1 MKKQSKIADFFKIE
15 KDDKAGFYLTI
26 IFHLVLINILLIYS
40 INLTASKET
49 SFVLDFTKYE
59 ELEKEKKQLE
69 LKESVSEELD
79 QLIAAARKSQPRNVA
94 VDASSKKLKDDR
106 HSNPNEVY
114 DQARELQKKLD
125 ASKKE
130 YLEEQDSPDDVALN
144 KKEEKKKNDKSE
156 TYSGPSVV
164 SYSLDGR
171 KATHLDTPAYKCID
185 GGDVSVSIIVNR
197 KGYVVGTKII
207 EEVSSNDRCLREYAL
222 KAAGKSRFKAVDNN
236 APERQVG
243 SIVYRFVAQ

>member
-40 INLTASKET
+40 INLTATKET

-125 ASKKE
+125 ASKRE
-130 YLEEQDSPDDVALN
+130 YLQEQDSPDDVVLN
-144 KKEEKKKNDKSE
+144 KKEEKKNEKSE

-171 KATHLDTPAYKCID
+171 IAIHLDTPAYKCID

>member
-125 ASKKE
+125 ASKQE
-130 YLEEQDSPDDVALN
+130 YLKEQDSPDDVALN
-144 KKEEKKKNDKSE
+144 KKEEKKKN
-156 TYSGPSVV
+156 
-164 SYSLDGR
+164 
-171 KATHLDTPAYKCID
+171 
-185 GGDVSVSIIVNR
+185 
-197 KGYVVGTKII
+197 
-207 EEVSSNDRCLREYAL
+207 
-222 KAAGKSRFKAVDNN
+222 
-236 APERQVG
+236 
-243 SIVYRFVAQ
+243 

>member
-94 VDASSKKLKDDR
+94 VDASSKKLNDDR

-114 DQARELQKKLD
+114 DQARELQKKLN

-130 YLEEQDSPDDVALN
+130 YL
-144 KKEEKKKNDKSE
+144 K
-156 TYSGPSVV
+156 
-164 SYSLDGR
+164 
-171 KATHLDTPAYKCID
+171 
-185 GGDVSVSIIVNR
+185 
-197 KGYVVGTKII
+197 
-207 EEVSSNDRCLREYAL
+207 
-222 KAAGKSRFKAVDNN
+222 
-236 APERQVG
+236 
-243 SIVYRFVAQ
+243 

>member
-125 ASKKE
+125 ASKQE
-130 YLEEQDSPDDVALN
+130 YLKEQDSPDDVALN

-171 KATHLDTPAYKCID
+171 KAIHLDTPNLSFR
-185 GGDVSVSIIVNR
+185 GIV
-197 KGYVVGTKII
+197 VHSF
-207 EEVSSNDRCLREYAL
+207 E
-222 KAAGKSRFKAVDNN
+222 
-236 APERQVG
+236 P
-243 SIVYRFVAQ
+243 